1 MDLPTNHQ
9 QEAKSLAEEVVEDV
23 IVKPEL
29 SEPGPPK
36 LIFLW

>member
-1 MDLPTNHQ
+1 MDLPINHQ
-9 QEAKSLAEEVVEDV
+9 QETKSLAEEVVEDV

-36 LIFLW
+36 LIFLR